1 MDTLEFLR
9 GIMVEAVQPAIET
22 ANRQKELDSLS
33 IFTVAVMLATVTMTF
48 GALITV
54 FVMRS
59 ENAHLWGPIQI
70 PGVLWATTAIL
81 LTSSITFEAAKRKL
95 MQHDQHAFFRLMAW
109 TTGLGVLFLIGQII
123 AALQIAHSGVI
134 LAHNAH
140 SWFIFL
146 FTGLHGLHIVAGLAA
161 LVYLLGRTWQPA
173 SGPKYQT
180 HTRAI
185 ANGVAMFWHYLD
197 LVWFVL
203 FALLLFWRR

>member
-1 MDTLEFLR
+1 M
-9 GIMVEAVQPAIET
+9 MVQAVQPAIET
-22 ANRQKELDSLS
+22 ANRQKELNSLS
-33 IFTVAVMLATVTMTF
+33 IFTVTVMLATVTMTF

-59 ENAHLWGPIQI
+59 ENGHLWGPIHI

-81 LTSSITFEAAKRKL
+81 LASSMTFEAAKRKL
-95 MQHDQHAFFRLMAW
+95 MQNDQRGFFRLMAW

-123 AALQIAHSGVI
+123 AALQIVRSGII

-146 FTGLHGLHIVAGLAA
+146 FTGLHGLHIVAGLAGLA
-161 LVYLLGRTWQPA
+161 YLLGRTWQPA

-180 HTRAI
+180 QTRAI
-185 ANGVAMFWHYLD
+185 ANGVAVFWHYLD